1 MISENLPQGSVWE
14 NFYHIS
20 AVPHVSGHEEQLAL
34 RLVKWA
40 EKNGFNARMDGA
52 GNVIISRHPAPG
64 FENAPKVIL
73 QGHLDMVPQSSD
85 PDRDMTTTP
94 VEILSDGKF
103 LHTGGKTTLGADNA
117 IGVAVAM
124 TALSESPVKG
134 ELRAVFTRNEEVGM
148 DGAFGIE
155 PESLN
160 CNYLIN
166 LDTGS
171 EASIYV
177 GCAGGGSVTAH
188 CRPETVENTLPC
200 WNLTIAG
207 LKGGHSGIDIAA
219 GYGNA
224 IILLAELLRQLPDS
238 AVAAIQGGTLSNV
251 IPSSASAVICSGG
264 DREII
269 DAAQRMTGE
278 WRKILAPH
286 GDNIHVSVA
295 PAPSVSRAWSTKQK
309 QKLLDLIAELPLEVV
324 EFDDKWNIPALS
336 GNLAKIAGDADNL
349 DILVSLRA
357 QDDAKKHTAQLE
369 TFNSFVKYG
378 FTAQL
383 KEGYAGWKPAENS
396 ILLAEAI
403 TAYRQIYGHEPQVK
417 VIHAGAECGLFAR
430 KQPELEMISCGPD
443 IFNFHSVNE
452 KVDIASVERIQ
463 KFVFALLEKIYS

>member
-14 NFYHIS
+14 NLYRIS

-34 RLVKWA
+34 RLVEWA
-40 EKNGFNARMDGA
+40 EKNGFSAKMDGV

-85 PDRDMTTTP
+85 PDRDMTVTP

-177 GCAGGGSVTAH
+177 GCAGGGPVTAH
-188 CRPETVENTLPC
+188 CIRRP
-200 WNLTIAG
+200 W
-207 LKGGHSGIDIAA
+207 K
-219 GYGNA
+219 
-224 IILLAELLRQLPDS
+224 
-238 AVAAIQGGTLSNV
+238 TLS
-251 IPSSASAVICSGG
+251 
-264 DREII
+264 
-269 DAAQRMTGE
+269 
-278 WRKILAPH
+278 
-286 GDNIHVSVA
+286 
-295 PAPSVSRAWSTKQK
+295 
-309 QKLLDLIAELPLEVV
+309 
-324 EFDDKWNIPALS
+324 
-336 GNLAKIAGDADNL
+336 
-349 DILVSLRA
+349 
-357 QDDAKKHTAQLE
+357 
-369 TFNSFVKYG
+369 
-378 FTAQL
+378 
-383 KEGYAGWKPAENS
+383 
-396 ILLAEAI
+396 
-403 TAYRQIYGHEPQVK
+403 
-417 VIHAGAECGLFAR
+417 HAG
-430 KQPELEMISCGPD
+430 I
-443 IFNFHSVNE
+443 
-452 KVDIASVERIQ
+452 
-463 KFVFALLEKIYS
+463 

>member
-1 MISENLPQGSVWE
+1 MISKNLPQGSVWE
-14 NFYHIS
+14 NFYRIS

-34 RLVKWA
+34 RLVEWA
-40 EKNGFNARMDGA
+40 EKNGFNAKMDGV
-52 GNVIISRHPAPG
+52 GNVIISRPPAPG
-64 FENAPKVIL
+64 FESAPKVIL

-85 PDRDMTTTP
+85 PDRDMTVTP

-117 IGVAVAM
+117 IGLAVAM

-251 IPSSASAVICSGG
+251 IPSSASAVICSGS

-278 WRKILAPH
+278 WRKILPF
-286 GDNIHVSVA
+286 GPTL
-295 PAPSVSRAWSTKQK
+295 PAPMKTIYIPKKYWTSTLRVS
-309 QKLLDLIAELPLEVV
+309 P
-324 EFDDKWNIPALS
+324 
-336 GNLAKIAGDADNL
+336 
-349 DILVSLRA
+349 
-357 QDDAKKHTAQLE
+357 TA
-369 TFNSFVKYG
+369 VY
-378 FTAQL
+378 
-383 KEGYAGWKPAENS
+383 
-396 ILLAEAI
+396 
-403 TAYRQIYGHEPQVK
+403 
-417 VIHAGAECGLFAR
+417 
-430 KQPELEMISCGPD
+430 M
-443 IFNFHSVNE
+443 
-452 KVDIASVERIQ
+452 
-463 KFVFALLEKIYS
+463 